1 MPLSKGSVRRR
12 FLRVDLTTGRI
23 ATVRPDADFLRL
35 HMGGRNV
42 IAQTLL
48 TEVPRGSDAFD
59 PENRLVF
66 ALGPI
71 TGVSV
76 PGGSRHSVGAKSPL
90 TGLFGESE
98 AGGYWGAELKRAGW
112 DAIIVQGR
120 AAHPV
125 YLWIDDD
132 AVELRDARPLWGQL
146 TGPVESQIREE
157 LGNPNV
163 RVAQIGPAGENLVRF
178 ACIVHDLNEVA
189 GRTGLGAVM
198 GSKNLKAIAVRGTQ
212 PVQAADPQAIA
223 GVARWVAQETLAPG
237 EAHHRLH
244 TWGTGAMVRS
254 KQLEGHL
261 VTHNFRDGR
270 LEGADRVDAVAI
282 QELTDHEMDRC
293 YACSVRCKK
302 RVKIKRPDLTVDP
315 RYGGPEYETLA
326 SIGPNTGVTDV
337 MAICKGHEMLNALGM
352 DSISCGAT
360 IAWAMEMVELGLL
373 GEQQLDGETLR
384 IGSADDVLHVIG
396 KIAHRE
402 GVGDLLAEGSLRAA
416 RTLGADAEARVVH
429 VKGLEVAMHD
439 PRAMPGMRRNYPVA
453 PTGGDHTGAAG
464 KRSGLRNTVGLCHF
478 LQYDEATTL
487 SLLNAATGWDVSPD
501 ELHATFERGVTMA
514 RLFNLR
520 EGLEPEDDRLP
531 DRLHEPLR
539 HGPLRDQPLS
549 RAGVRDEVR
558 AYYRDHGWD
567 PATGRPF
574 ADTIEYLGLA
584 SVAAEA
590 QAMGF
595 VAERCEPLPAGHLPY
610 SPQAEEN
617 GAPAE

>member
-1 MPLSKGSVRRR
+1 MSRSQGSVHRR
-12 FLRVDLTTGRI
+12 FLRVDLTTGG
-23 ATVRPDADFLRL
+23 VSVEEPEPDYMRL

-42 IAQTLL
+42 IAHTLL
-48 TEVPRGSDAFD
+48 TEVPPGSDAFD

-112 DAIIVQGR
+112 DAVIVQGR

-125 YLWIDDD
+125 YLWIDDGVV
-132 AVELRDARPLWGQL
+132 ALRDARHLWGET
-146 TGPVESQIREE
+146 TGPVEAQIRGE
-157 LGNPNV
+157 LGDEHI

-178 ACIVHDLNEVA
+178 ACVVHDLNEVA

-212 PVQAADPQAIA
+212 PVTAADPRAIA

-237 EAHHRLH
+237 GAHHRLH
-244 TWGTGAMVRS
+244 TWGTGAMVKS

-261 VTHNFRDGR
+261 VANNFRDGQ
-270 LEGADRVDAVAI
+270 LPGGDQVDALAI
-282 QELTDHEMDRC
+282 EASTDLEMDRC

-302 RVKIKRPDLTVDP
+302 RVKIDRPDRKVDP
-315 RYGGPEYETLA
+315 KFGGPEYETMA
-326 SIGPNTGVTDV
+326 AIGSNTGVIDV
-337 MAICKGHEMLNALGM
+337 MAVCKGHEMLNALGM

-373 GEQQLDGETLR
+373 DERQLDGETLR
-384 IGSADDVLHVIG
+384 FGSADDLLRLIG
-396 KIAHRE
+396 RIARRE
-402 GVGDLLAEGSLRAA
+402 GLGDLLAEGSLRAA
-416 RTLGADAEARVVH
+416 RTLGAEAEARVVH

-439 PRAMPGMRRNYPVA
+439 PRAMPEMRRNYPVT

-487 SLLNAATGWDVSPD
+487 TLLNAATGWEVLPE

-520 EGLEPEDDRLP
+520 EGMQPEDDRLP
-531 DRLHEPLR
+531 DRLHQPLR
-539 HGPLRDQPLS
+539 HGPLRDRRLS
-549 RAGVRDEVR
+549 RETVSDEVR

-567 PATGRPF
+567 PATGRPY
-574 ADTIEYLGLA
+574 ADTVEYLGLA
-584 SVAAEA
+584 AVAEA
-590 QAMGF
+590 AQATPF
-595 VAERCEPLPAGHLPY
+595 VAERREPIPAGRPPY
-610 SPQAEEN
+610 TPQREEN
-617 GAPAE
+617 GALAE

>member
-1 MPLSKGSVRRR
+1 MSRAPGSVRLR
-12 FLRVDLTTGRI
+12 FLRVDLTTGR
-23 ATVRPDADFLRL
+23 VWVERPGHDFMRL

-42 IAQTLL
+42 IAHTLL
-48 TEVPRGSDAFD
+48 TEVPPGSDALD

-112 DAIIVQGR
+112 DAVIVQGR

-125 YLWIDDD
+125 YLWIDDGE
-132 AVELRDARPLWGQL
+132 VELRDARSLWGEL
-146 TGPVESQIREE
+146 TGPVEARIRAD
-157 LGNPNV
+157 LGDERI

-178 ACIVHDLNEVA
+178 ACVVHDLNEVA

-212 PVQAADPQAIA
+212 PVTAADPRAIA
-223 GVARWVAQETLAPG
+223 GVARAVAQETLAPG
-237 EAHHRLH
+237 GAHHRLH
-244 TWGTGAMVRS
+244 TWGTGAMVKS

-261 VTHNFRDGR
+261 VANNFRDGQ
-270 LEGADRVDAVAI
+270 LPGGDRVDALAI

-302 RVKIKRPDLTVDP
+302 RVKVDRPELKVDP
-315 RYGGPEYETLA
+315 KYGGPEYETMA
-326 SIGPNTGVTDV
+326 AIGPNTGVVDV
-337 MAICKGHEMLNALGM
+337 MAVCKGHEMLNALGM

-360 IAWAMEMVELGLL
+360 IAWAMEMVELGLMDEHRL
-373 GEQQLDGETLR
+373 TGETLR
-384 IGSADDVLHVIG
+384 FGSTDDLLRVIG
-396 KIAHRE
+396 KIARRE

-416 RTLGADAEARVVH
+416 RTLGPEAEARVVH

-439 PRAMPGMRRNYPVA
+439 PRAMPEMRRNYPVT

-478 LQYDEATTL
+478 LQYDESTTL
-487 SLLNAATGWDVSPD
+487 TLLNAATGWDVLPD

-520 EGLEPEDDRLP
+520 EGMEPEDDRLP
-531 DRLHEPLR
+531 DRLHQPLR
-539 HGPLRDQPLS
+539 QGPLRDRRLS
-549 RAGVRDEVR
+549 RETVSEEVR

-574 ADTIEYLGLA
+574 ADTVEYLGLA
-584 SVAAEA
+584 SLAATA
-590 QAMGF
+590 QAAAF
-595 VAERCEPLPAGHLPY
+595 VAERRERIPAGRPPY
-610 SPQAEEN
+610 TPQPEETAALAE
-617 GAPAE
+617 

>member
-1 MPLSKGSVRRR
+1 MAPSAGSVRRR
-12 FLRVDLTTGRI
+12 FLRVDLTTGRLS
-23 ATVRPDADFLRL
+23 VERPEPDFMRL

-42 IAQTLL
+42 IAHTLL
-48 TEVPRGSDAFD
+48 SEVPPEIDAFD

-125 YLWIDDD
+125 YLWIHDDE
-132 AVELRDARPLWGQL
+132 VELRDARPLWGKL
-146 TGPVESQIREE
+146 TGPVEDRIRAE
-157 LGNPNV
+157 LADPQV

-178 ACIVHDLNEVA
+178 ACVVHDLNEVA

-212 PVQAADPQAIA
+212 PVSAADPRAIA

-237 EAHHRLH
+237 EPHHRLH
-244 TWGTGAMVRS
+244 TWGTGAMVKS

-261 VTHNFRDGR
+261 VAHNFRDGR
-270 LEGADRVDAVAI
+270 LPGGDQVDALAVQDLA
-282 QELTDHEMDRC
+282 EHEMDRC

-302 RVKIKRPDLTVDP
+302 RVKVTRPDLEVDP
-315 RYGGPEYETLA
+315 KYGGPEYETMA
-326 SIGPNTGVTDV
+326 AIGPNTGVVDV
-337 MAICKGHEMLNALGM
+337 MAVCKGHEMLNALGM

-360 IAWAMEMVELGLL
+360 IAWAMEMVELGLMDKDRL
-373 GEQQLDGETLR
+373 SGESLHF
-384 IGSADDVLHVIG
+384 GSADDLLRVIG
-396 KIAHRE
+396 KIARRE

-416 RTLGADAEARVVH
+416 RTLGAEAEVRVVH

-439 PRAMPGMRRNYPVA
+439 PRAMPEMRRNYPVT

-478 LQYDEATTL
+478 LQYDEAMTL
-487 SLLNAATGWDVSPD
+487 TLLNAATGWEVSPD

-520 EGLEPEDDRLP
+520 EGLKPEDDRLP
-531 DRLHEPLR
+531 DRLHQPLR
-539 HGPLRDQPLS
+539 HGPLRDRRLS
-549 RAGVRDEVR
+549 RDTVRDEVR

-567 PATGRPF
+567 PATGRPY
-574 ADTIEYLGLA
+574 ADTIEYLGLD
-584 SVAAEA
+584 SVAAAA
-590 QAMGF
+590 QATEF
-595 VAERCEPLPAGHLPY
+595 VAERREPLPAGRAPY
-610 SPQAEEN
+610 APQPEESGVLAE
-617 GAPAE
+617 

>member
-1 MPLSKGSVRRR
+1 MARSAGSTRRR
-12 FLRVDLTTGRI
+12 FLRVDLTTGR
-23 ATVRPDADFLRL
+23 VRVERPGHDFMRL

-42 IAQTLL
+42 IAHTLL
-48 TEVPRGSDAFD
+48 SEVPPGIDAFD
-59 PENRLVF
+59 SENRLVF

-125 YLWIDDD
+125 YLWVHGDEV
-132 AVELRDARPLWGQL
+132 ALRDARPLWGKL
-146 TGPVESQIREE
+146 TGPVEDRIRTE
-157 LGNPNV
+157 LADPQV

-178 ACIVHDLNEVA
+178 ACVVHDLNEVA

-212 PVQAADPQAIA
+212 PVSAADPRAIA

-237 EAHHRLH
+237 GEHHRLH
-244 TWGTGAMVRS
+244 TWGTGAMVKS
-254 KQLEGHL
+254 KLLEGHL
-261 VTHNFRDGR
+261 VAHNFRDGR
-270 LEGADRVDAVAI
+270 LPGGDQVDALAI
-282 QELTDHEMDRC
+282 QDLTDHEMDRC

-302 RVKIKRPDLTVDP
+302 RVRVRRPDLEVDP
-315 RYGGPEYETLA
+315 KYGGPEYETMA
-326 SIGPNTGVTDV
+326 AIGPNTGVVDV
-337 MAICKGHEMLNALGM
+337 MAVCKGHEMLNALGM

-373 GEQQLDGETLR
+373 DEHRLNGETLR
-384 IGSADDVLHVIG
+384 FGSADDLLRVIG
-396 KIAHRE
+396 KIASRE
-402 GVGDLLAEGSLRAA
+402 GVGDLLAEGSLRAS

-439 PRAMPGMRRNYPVA
+439 PRAMPEMRRNYPVT

-464 KRSGLRNTVGLCHF
+464 KRSGIRNTVGLCHF

-520 EGLEPEDDRLP
+520 EGLKPEDDRLP

-539 HGPLRDQPLS
+539 QGPLYDRRLS
-549 RAGVRDEVR
+549 RDTVRDDVR

-567 PATGRPF
+567 PTTGRPY
-574 ADTIEYLGLA
+574 ADTVEYLGLGSLA
-584 SVAAEA
+584 KAA
-590 QAMGF
+590 QATEF
-595 VAERCEPLPAGHLPY
+595 VAERREPIPAGRRPY
-610 SPQAEEN
+610 APQPEEV
-617 GAPAE
+617 GAIGE

>member
-1 MPLSKGSVRRR
+1 
-12 FLRVDLTTGRI
+12 
-23 ATVRPDADFLRL
+23 
-35 HMGGRNV
+35 
-42 IAQTLL
+42 
-48 TEVPRGSDAFD
+48 
-59 PENRLVF
+59 
-66 ALGPI
+66 
-71 TGVSV
+71 
-76 PGGSRHSVGAKSPL
+76 
-90 TGLFGESE
+90 
-98 AGGYWGAELKRAGW
+98 
-112 DAIIVQGR
+112 
-120 AAHPV
+120 
-125 YLWIDDD
+125 
-132 AVELRDARPLWGQL
+132 
-146 TGPVESQIREE
+146 
-157 LGNPNV
+157 
-163 RVAQIGPAGENLVRF
+163 
-178 ACIVHDLNEVA
+178 
-189 GRTGLGAVM
+189 
-198 GSKNLKAIAVRGTQ
+198 
-212 PVQAADPQAIA
+212 
-223 GVARWVAQETLAPG
+223 
-237 EAHHRLH
+237 
-244 TWGTGAMVRS
+244 MVRS

-315 RYGGPEYETLA
+315 KYGGPEYETLA

-384 IGSADDVLHVIG
+384 IGSADDVLRVIG

-549 RAGVRDEVR
+549 RAGVRDEVT

-595 VAERCEPLPAGHLPY
+595 VAERREPLPAGHLPY

-617 GAPAE
+617 SVPAE

>member
-1 MPLSKGSVRRR
+1 MSRSAGSVRRR
-12 FLRVDLTTGRI
+12 FLRVDLSTGR
-23 ATVRPDADFLRL
+23 VSVERPEPDFMRL
-35 HMGGRNV
+35 HMGGRNL
-42 IAQTLL
+42 IAHTLL
-48 TEVPRGSDAFD
+48 TEVPPGIDAFD

-125 YLWIDDD
+125 YLWIHDDE
-132 AVELRDARPLWGQL
+132 VELRDARPLWGEL
-146 TGPVESQIREE
+146 TGPVEDQIRAE
-157 LGNPNV
+157 LADSQV

-212 PVQAADPQAIA
+212 PVTAADPRAIA
-223 GVARWVAQETLAPG
+223 GVARWVARETLAPG
-237 EAHHRLH
+237 EPHHRLH

-261 VTHNFRDGR
+261 VARNFRDGQ
-270 LEGADRVDAVAI
+270 LPGGDQVDALAI
-282 QELTDHEMDRC
+282 QDLAEHEMDRC

-302 RVKIKRPDLTVDP
+302 RVKITRPDVEVDP
-315 RYGGPEYETLA
+315 KYGGPEYETMA
-326 SIGPNTGVTDV
+326 AIGPNTGVIDV
-337 MAICKGHEMLNALGM
+337 MAVCKGHEMLNALGM

-360 IAWAMEMVELGLL
+360 IAWAMEMVELGLMDERRL
-373 GEQQLDGETLR
+373 IGESLR
-384 IGSADDVLHVIG
+384 FGSADDLLRVIG
-396 KIAHRE
+396 KIARRE

-439 PRAMPGMRRNYPVA
+439 PRAMPEMRRNYPVT

-487 SLLNAATGWDVSPD
+487 TLLNASTGWDVSPD

-531 DRLHEPLR
+531 DRLHQPLR
-539 HGPLRDQPLS
+539 HGPLRDRRLS
-549 RAGVRDEVR
+549 RDTVRDEVR
-558 AYYRDHGWD
+558 AYYRDHGWH
-567 PATGRPF
+567 PATGRPY
-574 ADTIEYLGLA
+574 ADTIEYLGLGA
-584 SVAAEA
+584 VAAAA
-590 QAMGF
+590 QATQF
-595 VAERCEPLPAGHLPY
+595 VAERREPLPAGRPPY
-610 SPQAEEN
+610 APQPEEN
-617 GAPAE
+617 GALAE

>member
-1 MPLSKGSVRRR
+1 MLSPLRVRVRPYADLARYFPGTGAVREVDVPAGTSIEDLLRRFGVDAEPRLTIGLNGELAQRDAKLAAGDVVDILVPMTGGRVKVPLSNGSVRRR
-12 FLRVDLTTGRI
+12 FLRIDLTTGRI

-42 IAQTLL
+42 IAHTLL

-112 DAIIVQGR
+112 DAIIVHGR

-132 AVELRDARPLWGQL
+132 AVELRDARPLWGEL

-157 LGNPNV
+157 LGDPRV

-212 PVQAADPQAIA
+212 PVHAADPRAIA
-223 GVARWVAQETLAPG
+223 GVSRWVAQETLEPG
-237 EAHHRLH
+237 AAHHRLH

-261 VTHNFRDGR
+261 VAHNFRDGR

-315 RYGGPEYETLA
+315 KYGGPEYETLA

-384 IGSADDVLHVIG
+384 IGSADDVLRVIG

-402 GVGDLLAEGSLRAA
+402 GVGDLLGR
-416 RTLGADAEARVVH
+416 
-429 VKGLEVAMHD
+429 GL
-439 PRAMPGMRRNYPVA
+439 
-453 PTGGDHTGAAG
+453 AAG
-464 KRSGLRNTVGLCHF
+464 GAHPRRRR
-478 LQYDEATTL
+478 
-487 SLLNAATGWDVSPD
+487 
-501 ELHATFERGVTMA
+501 RGA
-514 RLFNLR
+514 GRAR
-520 EGLEPEDDRLP
+520 EGARSSHARPA
-531 DRLHEPLR
+531 
-539 HGPLRDQPLS
+539 RD
-549 RAGVRDEVR
+549 
-558 AYYRDHGWD
+558 
-567 PATGRPF
+567 
-574 ADTIEYLGLA
+574 
-584 SVAAEA
+584 
-590 QAMGF
+590 
-595 VAERCEPLPAGHLPY
+595 AGHA
-610 SPQAEEN
+610 PQLSGRSN
-617 GAPAE
+617 RRRPHRCRG

>member
-1 MPLSKGSVRRR
+1 MSRFQGSVRLR
-12 FLRVDLTTGRI
+12 FLRVDLTTGR
-23 ATVRPDADFLRL
+23 VRVERPGDDFMRM

-42 IAQTLL
+42 IAHTLL
-48 TEVPRGSDAFD
+48 TEVPPGSDAFD

-120 AAHPV
+120 AAHPA
-125 YLWIDDD
+125 YLWIRDDE
-132 AVELRDARPLWGQL
+132 VELRDARSLWGEL
-146 TGPVESQIREE
+146 TGPVEARIRAQLGDEQI
-157 LGNPNV
+157 
-163 RVAQIGPAGENLVRF
+163 RVAQIGPAGENLVRY
-178 ACIVHDLNEVA
+178 ACVVHDLNEVA

-212 PVQAADPQAIA
+212 PVSAADPRAIA
-223 GVARWVAQETLAPG
+223 GVARSVAQETLAPG
-237 EAHHRLH
+237 GAHHRLH
-244 TWGTGAMVRS
+244 TWGTGAMVKS

-261 VTHNFRDGR
+261 VANNFRDGQ
-270 LEGADRVDAVAI
+270 LPGGDRVDALAI

-302 RVKIKRPDLTVDP
+302 RVKIDRPDLTIDP
-315 RYGGPEYETLA
+315 KYGGPEYETMA
-326 SIGPNTGVTDV
+326 AIGSNTGVIDV
-337 MAICKGHEMLNALGM
+337 MAVCKGHEMLNALGM

-373 GEQQLDGETLR
+373 DGHRLNGETLR
-384 IGSADDVLHVIG
+384 FGSAADLLRVIG
-396 KIAHRE
+396 KIARRE

-416 RTLGADAEARVVH
+416 RTLGPEAEARVVH

-439 PRAMPGMRRNYPVA
+439 PRAMPEMRRNYPVT

-487 SLLNAATGWDVSPD
+487 SLLNAATGWDVSPH

-520 EGLEPEDDRLP
+520 EGMEPEDDRLP
-531 DRLHEPLR
+531 DRLHQPLR
-539 HGPLRDQPLS
+539 HGPLRDRRLS
-549 RAGVRDEVR
+549 RETVSDEVR

-567 PATGRPF
+567 PTTGRPY
-574 ADTIEYLGLA
+574 ADTVEYLGLA
-584 SVAAEA
+584 SVTETA
-590 QAMGF
+590 QATEF
-595 VAERCEPLPAGHLPY
+595 VAERRDPAPAGRPPY
-610 SPQAEEN
+610 TPQPEEN

>member
-1 MPLSKGSVRRR
+1 MRSIQRTASCSRSDR
-12 FLRVDLTTGRI
+12 LRVFPFPAAAGT
-23 ATVRPDADFLRL
+23 AWAP
-35 HMGGRNV
+35 
-42 IAQTLL
+42 
-48 TEVPRGSDAFD
+48 
-59 PENRLVF
+59 
-66 ALGPI
+66 
-71 TGVSV
+71 
-76 PGGSRHSVGAKSPL
+76 SRHSPAFLVSH
-90 TGLFGESE
+90 E

-112 DAIIVQGR
+112 DAIIVHGR

-261 VTHNFRDGR
+261 VVHNFRDGR
-270 LEGADRVDAVAI
+270 LEGGDRVDAVAI

-315 RYGGPEYETLA
+315 KYGGPEYETLA

-384 IGSADDVLHVIG
+384 IGSADDVLRVIG
-396 KIAHRE
+396 KIAHRK

-416 RTLGADAEARVVH
+416 RTLGARRRGA
-429 VKGLEVAMHD
+429 G
-439 PRAMPGMRRNYPVA
+439 RA
-453 PTGGDHTGAAG
+453 
-464 KRSGLRNTVGLCHF
+464 
-478 LQYDEATTL
+478 
-487 SLLNAATGWDVSPD
+487 
-501 ELHATFERGVTMA
+501 
-514 RLFNLR
+514 R
-520 EGLEPEDDRLP
+520 EGARSSHA
-531 DRLHEPLR
+531 RSA
-539 HGPLRDQPLS
+539 RD
-549 RAGVRDEVR
+549 
-558 AYYRDHGWD
+558 
-567 PATGRPF
+567 
-574 ADTIEYLGLA
+574 
-584 SVAAEA
+584 
-590 QAMGF
+590 
-595 VAERCEPLPAGHLPY
+595 AGHA
-610 SPQAEEN
+610 PQLSGRSN
-617 GAPAE
+617 RRRPHRCRG

>member
-1 MPLSKGSVRRR
+1 MAPSAGSVRRR
-12 FLRVDLTTGRI
+12 FLRVDLTTGRLS
-23 ATVRPDADFLRL
+23 VERPEPVFMRQ

-42 IAQTLL
+42 IAHTLL
-48 TEVPRGSDAFD
+48 SEIPPGVDAFD

-71 TGVSV
+71 TGVPV
-76 PGGSRHSVGAKSPL
+76 PGGSRHSLGAKSPL

-125 YLWIDDD
+125 YLWVHDGEF
-132 AVELRDARPLWGQL
+132 ELRDARHLWGEL
-146 TGPVESQIREE
+146 TGPVESKIRAE
-157 LGNPNV
+157 LGDSQV

-212 PVQAADPQAIA
+212 PVSAADPRAIA

-244 TWGTGAMVRS
+244 TWGTGAMVKS

-261 VTHNFRDGR
+261 AAHNFRDGR
-270 LEGADRVDAVAI
+270 LPGGDRVDALAI
-282 QELTDHEMDRC
+282 QELTEHEMDRC

-302 RVKIKRPDLTVDP
+302 RVKVRRPDLEVDP
-315 RYGGPEYETLA
+315 KYGGPEYETMA
-326 SIGPNTGVTDV
+326 AIGPNTGVVDV
-337 MAICKGHEMLNALGM
+337 MAVCKGHEMLNALGM

-360 IAWAMEMVELGLL
+360 IAWAMEMVELGLMDEDRL
-373 GEQQLDGETLR
+373 RGETLR
-384 IGSADDVLHVIG
+384 FGSADDLLRVIG
-396 KIAHRE
+396 KIARRE

-416 RTLGADAEARVVH
+416 RTLGADAESRVVH

-439 PRAMPGMRRNYPVA
+439 PRAMPEMRRNYPVT

-487 SLLNAATGWDVSPD
+487 TLLNAATGWEVSPD

-520 EGLEPEDDRLP
+520 EGLTPDDDRLP
-531 DRLHEPLR
+531 DRLHQPLR
-539 HGPLRDQPLS
+539 QGPLRDRRLS
-549 RAGVRDEVR
+549 RNTVRKEVQ
-558 AYYRDHGWD
+558 AYYRDHGWH
-567 PATGRPF
+567 PETGRPY
-574 ADTIEYLGLA
+574 ADTIEFLGLD
-584 SVAAEA
+584 SVAAAA
-590 QAMGF
+590 QATGF
-595 VAERCEPLPAGHLPY
+595 VAERPEPLPAGRRPY
-610 SPQAEEN
+610 APQPEESGVLAE
-617 GAPAE
+617 